1 MTSSMMLTILQIA
14 CPIYAVG
21 LVLLLLFETAYRP
34 QRGRVFRHVVLV
46 LLSLHLG
53 LNQTDVDASSFW
65 MRLLTGALYV
75 SAFWAALGLL
85 EGRLFDRHKHERVPR
100 FPMFFR
106 DILRFLATCMVF
118 LILLKVVFRVE
129 PSALVVTST
138 VMSAI
143 IGLALQDMLGN
154 VVAGVAIQVERP
166 FQEGHWV
173 KVGERNGKVL
183 QMSWRSTQLLTRDGD
198 VLFIPNATLA
208 KGEILNYYQPQRPHL
223 VRRLI
228 GTSYSDPPEK
238 VKEVLLGSLTE
249 TPGVLSNPPVS
260 VHLANYLDFS
270 ISYELRFW
278 IGDYQDEPQIID
290 RVYSRLWYVFRRE
303 GITIPF
309 PINEVHHKS
318 IARSNQKQGQLRDAA
333 EAQAVRLMSEV
344 DLFRG
349 LGLDKLASLVQAAQ
363 FQHYCE
369 GEYLV
374 RQGATDANLFL
385 IERGSVTVSVVD
397 GHQGLERT
405 VGSFTTGY
413 CFGEYALLTGEP
425 RSASVIAEGH
435 VEAMVLSKDAVEP
448 LLRDSPEL
456 VVTLSAVLN
465 RRHEELHLL
474 MTAEAPSLPEVEANR
489 TLLTRIQRFFNL

>member
-1 MTSSMMLTILQIA
+1 MSSATLFSILQIA
-14 CPIYAVG
+14 GPAYVG
-21 LVLLLLFETAYRP
+21 GLMLLMLFEATYRP
-34 QRGRVFRHVVLV
+34 PRGRVFRHVVLV
-46 LLSLHLG
+46 LLALRLG
-53 LNQTDVDASSFW
+53 LYQSEVDASALW
-65 MRLLTGALYV
+65 VRLLSGALYV

-85 EGRLFDRHKHERVPR
+85 EGKLFDRPTDDRAPR

-106 DILRFLATCMVF
+106 DILRFLATCMAF

-173 KVGERNGKVL
+173 KIGERNGKVL

-228 GTSYSDPPEK
+228 GTSYGDPPEK
-238 VKEVLLGSLTE
+238 VKEVLLASLNE
-249 TPGVLSNPPVS
+249 TPGVLANPPVT

-303 GITIPF
+303 GITIPL
-309 PINEVHHKS
+309 PISEVHHKPLT
-318 IARSNQKQGQLRDAA
+318 NLDQKQQQDRAHL
-333 EAQAVRLMSEV
+333 ETQAVQLMSRI
-344 DLFRG
+344 DLFHG
-349 LGLDKLASLVQAAQ
+349 LGPEKLAQLAGAAHYR
-363 FQHYCE
+363 HYCE
-369 GEYLV
+369 GEFLV
-374 RQGATDANLFL
+374 RQGATDAHLFL
-385 IERGSVTVSVVD
+385 IERGRVSVRVTD
-397 GHQGLERT
+397 QQLELERT
-405 VGSFTTGY
+405 IGQFEAGY

-435 VEAMVLSKDAVEP
+435 VEAMVLGKDAVEP
-448 LLRDSPEL
+448 LLRESPEL
-456 VVTLSAVLN
+456 AVTLSSVLN
-465 RRHEELHLL
+465 RRHEELNRLL
-474 MTAEAPSLPEVEANR
+474 AAETPSTPEAEASK